1 MTPMATVRRHRRR
14 LTAVRLLAVVAPVAA
29 IALTGAALVL
39 EGPWPRIAAAVGA
52 VAATVLG
59 AFVLRLE
66 RKLRVEVAT
75 VRAEQA
81 AEYSEAHARYSEEHR
96 EFTDHMVGLLD
107 VASERID
114 VMRSELD
121 TLEAEI
127 AAARSARPGASTP
140 SVELARLA
148 EGAEWN
154 DLWPDLSEAP
164 TVVDLIKWEDKNT
177 ELLPEAERRRKPAP
191 RVEREERSA

>member
-1 MTPMATVRRHRRR
+1 MTPMASVRHRRR
-14 LTAVRLLAVVAPVAA
+14 LTAVRLLAVAAPAAA
-29 IALTGAALVL
+29 IALTAAALVL
-39 EGPWPRIAAAVGA
+39 EGPWPRIAAAAGA

-114 VMRSELD
+114 VMRGKLD
-121 TLEAEI
+121 LLEAEI

-177 ELLPEAERRRKPAP
+177 ELLPEADRKKKAAP
-191 RVEREERSA
+191 VERQERSA

>member
-1 MTPMATVRRHRRR
+1 
-14 LTAVRLLAVVAPVAA
+14 
-29 IALTGAALVL
+29 
-39 EGPWPRIAAAVGA
+39 
-52 VAATVLG
+52 VLG

-66 RKLRVEVAT
+66 RRLRVEVAT

-81 AEYSEAHARYSEEHR
+81 AEYSQAHARYSEEHR

-114 VMRSELD
+114 VMRSKLD
-121 TLEAEI
+121 LLEAEI

-154 DLWPDLSEAP
+154 DLWPDLAEAP
-164 TVVDLIKWEDKNT
+164 TVVDLVAWDANNRD
-177 ELLPEAERRRKPAP
+177 LLEPTPDSIVGDQGTA
-191 RVEREERSA
+191 EERSA

>member
-1 MTPMATVRRHRRR
+1 MTPMASVRHRRR
-14 LTAVRLLAVVAPVAA
+14 LTAVRLLAVAAPATA
-29 IALTGAALVL
+29 IVLTVGALVL

-52 VAATVLG
+52 VAAAVLG
-59 AFVLRLE
+59 GFVLRLE
-66 RKLRVEVAT
+66 RRLRVEVAT

-114 VMRSELD
+114 VMRSKLD
-121 TLEAEI
+121 LLEAEI

-177 ELLPEAERRRKPAP
+177 DLLPEADRTKKSAPAP
-191 RVEREERSA
+191 RQERSA

>member
-1 MTPMATVRRHRRR
+1 MTPMASVRHRRR
-14 LTAVRLLAVVAPVAA
+14 LNAVRVLAVFAP
-29 IALTGAALVL
+29 ALAVALVTVAFVT
-39 EGPWPRIAAAVGA
+39 EGPWPRLAAAAGA
-52 VAATVLG
+52 LVSAMLG
-59 AFVLRLE
+59 RSVLRLE
-66 RKLRVEVAT
+66 RRLRVEVAA

-81 AEYSEAHARYSEEHR
+81 AEYSQAHARYSEEHR

-114 VMRSELD
+114 VMRGRLD
-121 TLEAEI
+121 SLEAEI
-127 AAARSARPGASTP
+127 ATARSARPGASTP
-140 SVELARLA
+140 SFELARLA

-177 ELLPEAERRRKPAP
+177 DLLPEPKPAP
-191 RVEREERSA
+191 EAATEAEPEERSA

>member
-1 MTPMATVRRHRRR
+1 MASVRHRRR
-14 LTAVRLLAVVAPVAA
+14 LNTVRVLAVFAP
-29 IALTGAALVL
+29 ALAAALVAVAFVSD
-39 EGPWPRIAAAVGA
+39 GPWPRLAAAVGA
-52 VAATVLG
+52 AVSAVLG
-59 AFVLRLE
+59 AFILRLE
-66 RKLRVEVAT
+66 RRLRVEVAT

-96 EFTDHMVGLLD
+96 EFTDHMMGLLD

-114 VMRSELD
+114 VMRGRLD
-121 TLEAEI
+121 ALEAEI
-127 AAARSARPGASTP
+127 ASARSARPDASTP
-140 SVELARLA
+140 SVELAKLA

-177 ELLPEAERRRKPAP
+177 DLLPEAQQQPHSEP
-191 RVEREERSA
+191 VEPPEERSA

>member
-1 MTPMATVRRHRRR
+1 MTPMASVRHRRR
-14 LTAVRLLAVVAPVAA
+14 LTAVRLLAVLAPLAA
-29 IALTGAALVL
+29 VALTAAAMVL
-39 EGPWPRIAAAVGA
+39 DGPWPRIAAAVGA
-52 VAATVLG
+52 VGAAVLG

-66 RKLRVEVAT
+66 RRLRIEVAT

-114 VMRSELD
+114 VMRSKLD
-121 TLEAEI
+121 LLESEI

-177 ELLPEAERRRKPAP
+177 DLLPEADKHTKKKAPPAEP
-191 RVEREERSA
+191 QERSA

>member
-1 MTPMATVRRHRRR
+1 MTPMASVRHRRR
-14 LTAVRLLAVVAPVAA
+14 LNAVRVLAVCAPALAVALAATAFVAD
-29 IALTGAALVL
+29 
-39 EGPWPRIAAAVGA
+39 GPWPRLAAAGGA
-52 VAATVLG
+52 AVSAVMG
-59 AFVLRLE
+59 WFIMRLE
-66 RKLRVEVAT
+66 RRMRVEVAT

-114 VMRSELD
+114 VMRGRLD
-121 TLEAEI
+121 LLEAEI

-140 SVELARLA
+140 SNELARLA

-154 DLWPDLSEAP
+154 DLWPDLSDAP

-177 ELLPEAERRRKPAP
+177 GLLPEVEKPAKDAAQP
-191 RVEREERSA
+191 EERTA

>member
-1 MTPMATVRRHRRR
+1 MASVRHRRR
-14 LTAVRLLAVVAPVAA
+14 LTAVRLLAVAAPVTA
-29 IALTGAALVL
+29 IGLTAAALVL
-39 EGPWPRIAAAVGA
+39 EGPWPRIAAAAGA
-52 VAATVLG
+52 VAAAVLG

-66 RKLRVEVAT
+66 RKLRVEVAS

-114 VMRSELD
+114 VMRGKLD
-121 TLEAEI
+121 LLEAEI

-177 ELLPEAERRRKPAP
+177 ELLPEVDRKKKSAP
-191 RVEREERSA
+191 VERQERSA

>member
-1 MTPMATVRRHRRR
+1 MTPMASVRHRRR
-14 LTAVRLLAVVAPVAA
+14 LNAVRVLAVFAPVLAV
-29 IALTGAALVL
+29 ALVAVAFVT
-39 EGPWPRIAAAVGA
+39 EGPWPRLAAGA
-52 VAATVLG
+52 GALISAVLG
-59 AFVLRLE
+59 GFILRLE
-66 RKLRVEVAT
+66 RRLRVEVAT

-114 VMRSELD
+114 VMRARLD

-140 SVELARLA
+140 SNELARLA

-164 TVVDLIKWEDKNT
+164 TVVDLIKWEDKNSD
-177 ELLPEAERRRKPAP
+177 LLPEPQQPASDATDPAEP
-191 RVEREERSA
+191 EERSA

>member
-1 MTPMATVRRHRRR
+1 MASVRHRRR
-14 LTAVRLLAVVAPVAA
+14 LTAVRVLAIFAPTLAIGLAA
-29 IALTGAALVL
+29 AAFIA
-39 EGPWPRIAAAVGA
+39 EGPWPRVAAAEGA
-52 VAATVLG
+52 VVAAVLG
-59 AFVLRLE
+59 AFILKLE
-66 RKLRVEVAT
+66 RRLRVEVAT

-114 VMRSELD
+114 VMRSKLD
-121 TLEAEI
+121 LLESEI

-177 ELLPEAERRRKPAP
+177 DLLPEADRRVKPAAP
-191 RVEREERSA
+191 AVEQQERSA

>member
-1 MTPMATVRRHRRR
+1 MTPMASVRHRRR
-14 LTAVRLLAVVAPVAA
+14 LTAVRLLAVAAPATA
-29 IALTGAALVL
+29 IVLTVGALIL

-52 VAATVLG
+52 VAAAVLG

-66 RKLRVEVAT
+66 RRLRVEVAT

-114 VMRSELD
+114 VMRSKLD
-121 TLEAEI
+121 LLEAEI

-177 ELLPEAERRRKPAP
+177 ELLPEADRTRKSAPAP
-191 RVEREERSA
+191 RQERSA